1 MISCDLRI
9 SARGLVSCI
18 FADCSFFGT
27 IALIASPSSAAILF
41 DDFNSQ
47 AAKLDWN
54 GGANFTVTA
63 GSVDLVTD
71 GMYGIRCIGLSG
83 GCVDLIGSE
92 VPPATSG
99 TLISI
104 ALNLNPGVYNL
115 SFDYSGN
122 QRGAAAS
129 SFTGRHRGADIQFR
143 PARLAA
149 RPSRAFRRVSR
160 SIPPGSYNPEVR
172 PGPRPRNEGNIIDN
186 VSLAAI
192 SRTSKLGDDDRGL
205 RPGRWSAARRRS
217 LSSMAV

>member
-1 MISCDLRI
+1 MHIRRLF
-9 SARGLVSCI
+9 L
-18 FADCSFFGT
+18 FGT

-129 SFTGRHRGADIQFR
+129 SFTADIAGLTFNSGLLASST
-143 PARLAA
+143 PFARFSQGFTIDTA
-149 RPSRAFRRVSR
+149 
-160 SIPPGSYNPEVR
+160 GSYNLR
-172 PGPRPRNEGNIIDN
+172 FAQARGPGNEGNIIDN

-192 SRTSKLGDDDRGL
+192 PEPASWAMMIAGFGL
-205 RPGRWSAARRRS
+205 VGGALRRRRS